1 MLNLRRELG
10 LGRGSLSWAEE
21 LCSSSSLAFLN
32 GNVLVVMNVGQDTL
46 GLPAGEVLL
55 RSSGGVPSPSNRWNE
70 LGSGE
75 TAWLRV
81 SAEDAGS

>member
-1 MLNLRRELG
+1 MLSLRRELG

-32 GNVLVVMNVGQDTL
+32 GDVLVVMNVGQDTL
-46 GLPAGEVLL
+46 GLPAGDVLL
-55 RSSGGVPSPSNRWNE
+55 RSSGGVHAPDSGWRG

-75 TAWLRV
+75 TVWLRV
-81 SAEDAGS
+81 SAADAGS